1 MSITPVKTLLSSK
14 TSIGGFEW
22 SIYPRHALI
31 VVPGCNLFIRLCSF
45 KVLHDT
51 VLYDVMG

>member
-1 MSITPVKTLLSSK
+1 MSITPVETVLSSK
-14 TSIGGFEW
+14 TSIGSCGW

-31 VVPGCNLFIRLCSF
+31 VGPGCNLFIRLCSF

-51 VLYDVMG
+51 VLYDVM